1 MVLVGISILWI
12 PLIKAA
18 QQGQLFLYIQA
29 LTGYI
34 APPICSV
41 FLLAVFVPR
50 VTEKVLNL
58 HKLLSFHNTSSP
70 YRTPLKFAFYITL
83 LGSVLGHD
91 GGAGEWIDKDGPG
104 LRVSLPWLWATRPSS
119 SCSCQSPFYLLFRVA
134 PDFNSFGC
142 GFHQSSRKTSKKQI
156 GEFVGFFYIRVKFL
170 KRHSFNTPYL
180 IKHFIILTG
189 F

>member
-70 YRTPLKFAFYITL
+70 YRTPLKFAFYINT
-83 LGSVLGHD
+83 SRERS
-91 GGAGEWIDKDGPG
+91 GA
-104 LRVSLPWLWATRPSS
+104 
-119 SCSCQSPFYLLFRVA
+119 
-134 PDFNSFGC
+134 
-142 GFHQSSRKTSKKQI
+142 
-156 GEFVGFFYIRVKFL
+156 
-170 KRHSFNTPYL
+170 
-180 IKHFIILTG
+180 
-189 F
+189 

>member
-1 MVLVGISILWI
+1 MYTVTASKELLFRVFVVILVGISILWI

-70 YRTPLKFAFYITL
+70 YRTP
-83 LGSVLGHD
+83 
-91 GGAGEWIDKDGPG
+91 
-104 LRVSLPWLWATRPSS
+104 
-119 SCSCQSPFYLLFRVA
+119 
-134 PDFNSFGC
+134 
-142 GFHQSSRKTSKKQI
+142 
-156 GEFVGFFYIRVKFL
+156 
-170 KRHSFNTPYL
+170 
-180 IKHFIILTG
+180 
-189 F
+189 

>member
-1 MVLVGISILWI
+1 MNTVTLWIIIFFRIFVIVLVGISILWI

-58 HKLLSFHNTSSP
+58 HQQWSEIHATSGNNSKLWPFLAGCF
-70 YRTPLKFAFYITL
+70 
-83 LGSVLGHD
+83 LGYGSGTDKWVNPD
-91 GGAGEWIDKDGPG
+91 GSG
-104 LRVSLPWLWATRPSS
+104 LCLPLPWVRSEWQPPGC
-119 SCSCQSPFYLLFRVA
+119 CSQGPFYLLLCSA
-134 PDFNSFGC
+134 SGS
-142 GFHQSSRKTSKKQI
+142 HSSRRSFCKSPWGAGEKQI
-156 GEFVGFFYIRVKFL
+156 GKSGEW
-170 KRHSFNTPYL
+170 SS
-180 IKHFIILTG
+180 
-189 F
+189 

>member
-50 VTEKVLNL
+50 VTEKVLDL

-70 YRTPLKFAFYITL
+70 YRTPLKVAFYINT
-83 LGSVLGHD
+83 SRERS
-91 GGAGEWIDKDGPG
+91 GA
-104 LRVSLPWLWATRPSS
+104 
-119 SCSCQSPFYLLFRVA
+119 
-134 PDFNSFGC
+134 
-142 GFHQSSRKTSKKQI
+142 
-156 GEFVGFFYIRVKFL
+156 
-170 KRHSFNTPYL
+170 
-180 IKHFIILTG
+180 
-189 F
+189 

>member
-1 MVLVGISILWI
+1 MFVVVLVGISILWI

-70 YRTPLKFAFYITL
+70 YRTPLKFAFYINTFRER
-83 LGSVLGHD
+83 S
-91 GGAGEWIDKDGPG
+91 GA
-104 LRVSLPWLWATRPSS
+104 
-119 SCSCQSPFYLLFRVA
+119 
-134 PDFNSFGC
+134 
-142 GFHQSSRKTSKKQI
+142 
-156 GEFVGFFYIRVKFL
+156 
-170 KRHSFNTPYL
+170 
-180 IKHFIILTG
+180 
-189 F
+189 

>member
-1 MVLVGISILWI
+1 MFVVILVGISILWI

-58 HKLLSFHNTSSP
+58 HKLLSFQNTSSP
-70 YRTPLKFAFYITL
+70 YQTPLNFTFSINTC
-83 LGSVLGHD
+83 
-91 GGAGEWIDKDGPG
+91 
-104 LRVSLPWLWATRPSS
+104 RVPSGVWWWD
-119 SCSCQSPFYLLFRVA
+119 R
-134 PDFNSFGC
+134 
-142 GFHQSSRKTSKKQI
+142 
-156 GEFVGFFYIRVKFL
+156 
-170 KRHSFNTPYL
+170 
-180 IKHFIILTG
+180 
-189 F
+189 

>member
-1 MVLVGISILWI
+1 MIVLVGISILWI

-58 HKLLSFHNTSSP
+58 HQQWSEIHATSGNNSKL
-70 YRTPLKFAFYITL
+70 
-83 LGSVLGHD
+83 
-91 GGAGEWIDKDGPG
+91 
-104 LRVSLPWLWATRPSS
+104 
-119 SCSCQSPFYLLFRVA
+119 
-134 PDFNSFGC
+134 
-142 GFHQSSRKTSKKQI
+142 
-156 GEFVGFFYIRVKFL
+156 
-170 KRHSFNTPYL
+170 
-180 IKHFIILTG
+180 
-189 F
+189 

>member
-1 MVLVGISILWI
+1 MFVVILVGISILWI

-58 HKLLSFHNTSSP
+58 HKVLSFQNTSSP
-70 YRTPLKFAFYITL
+70 YRTPLNFTFSINTC
-83 LGSVLGHD
+83 
-91 GGAGEWIDKDGPG
+91 
-104 LRVSLPWLWATRPSS
+104 RVPSGVWWWD
-119 SCSCQSPFYLLFRVA
+119 R
-134 PDFNSFGC
+134 
-142 GFHQSSRKTSKKQI
+142 
-156 GEFVGFFYIRVKFL
+156 
-170 KRHSFNTPYL
+170 
-180 IKHFIILTG
+180 
-189 F
+189 